1 MRRRRAVRAVRYGV
15 VVLSV
20 KVSVLLYA
28 PVRSASFAL
37 ICWLNCSA
45 TESLETGPLYVSR
58 FSGEALDP
66 TLLYAVPVLAA
77 LRARACSACGSE
89 NAPLTRWPV
98 AVLEASATL
107 RSASPAV
114 EMTLAVVADSYVLV
128 TPGVKAPNEAGVPS
142 VRLNV
147 AGTVPPAS

>member
-98 AVLEASATL
+98 AVGLGSATL
-107 RSASPAV
+107 SVASAAV
-114 EMTLAVVADSYVLV
+114 ETTLAVVADSYVFAM
-128 TPGVKAPNEAGVPS
+128 PGVNGA
-142 VRLNV
+142 NV
-147 AGTVPPAS
+147 AGAPIVRPRV